1 MQSTTINYVKPLS
14 HSKTQTRWVLEAGS
28 KCLGSSIKIIDF
40 LLEPSKPSYWPAL
53 IGAYSCIKSLEIKL
67 NGKRI
72 DYWEAREHLPYLLS
86 SKSTPERKIGVDSV
100 LYGLG
105 NNVSIDVA
113 TQLLSLNL
121 QVVDQKSVQMQLN
134 LMSDLLNQLGAITDK
149 MEIFVNW
156 MENVADVVV
165 PIDPTDAAQSMNIA
179 ANAPYLSYETMVGDF
194 KQVEKP
200 VWHQIIR
207 DVWTIPAIAGDNT
220 QQAYELRSNAF
231 SGKYIHRLLLAQLP
245 ANYRNATDCVQLYQT
260 FGGFMSVPMKN
271 QSYNISI
278 NGRNILSFR
287 NSSNDAVALSIA
299 HDSISK
305 AYFTSNAH
313 IHSKFTPLLQLV
325 RPNIATEADNLNG
338 YAAYSGLEISDR
350 PKELAL
356 SYRRTSDTAADFP
369 SLGAALNIIAL
380 GSVFVTYVNGEKVY
394 L

>member
-40 LLEPSKPSYWPAL
+40 LLAPNKPSYWPAL
-53 IGAYSCIKSLEIKL
+53 IGAYSCVKSLEIKL

-72 DYWEAREHLPYLLS
+72 DYWESREYLPYLLS
-86 SKSTPERKIGVDSV
+86 SMSSPEQKVGVDSV

-113 TQLLSLNL
+113 TQLLSLSL
-121 QVVDQKSVQMQLN
+121 QVVDQKSVQMKLN
-134 LMSDLLNQLGAITDK
+134 LLSDLLNHIGCITDK

-156 MENVADVVV
+156 MESVVDVVV
-165 PIDPTDAAQSMNIA
+165 PVDPADPADAMNIGA
-179 ANAPYLSYETMVGDF
+179 YAPYLSYETMVGDF
-194 KQVEKP
+194 KQVVNP
-200 VWHQIIR
+200 TWHQLIR
-207 DVWTIPAIAGDNT
+207 DVWTIPAIPTDDT

-231 SGKYIHRLLLAQLP
+231 SGKFIHRLLLANLP
-245 ANYRNATDCVQLYQT
+245 VNYKNAADCQKLYQT
-260 FGGFMSVPMKN
+260 FGGFMSVPMK
-271 QSYNISI
+271 QESWNIAI

-287 NSSNDAVALSIA
+287 NSSNQAVALSIV
-299 HDSISK
+299 HDSLSP

-313 IHSKFTPLLQLV
+313 IHSRFSPLLQLV
-325 RPNIATEADNLNG
+325 SPAVGTVSDKLNG
-338 YAAYSGLEISDR
+338 YAAYSGLEIGER

-356 SYRRTSDTAADFP
+356 SYRRMSDKVAAFP
-369 SLGAALNIIAL
+369 SLGAALNIVAV
-380 GSVFVTYVNGEKVY
+380 GSVLVSYVNGEKVY